1 MTLDELSVVFSADI
15 APFEDAVAQVC
26 ALLAQSAAQA
36 DALTAVFRQS
46 GVSAGHGLANGLLS
60 TQGAVAAAARAVADA
75 AASALRSALQI
86 HSPSRLTY
94 GLGKQFDEGLALG
107 VSENAASSLQA
118 AQSLG
123 GGAASALDR
132 ALEVPV
138 PLPSA
143 DAPEAPA
150 SSLLSLDIPLSLLSA
165 PSHAAARE
173 EAALAAALARS
184 GPDSLPD
191 LPASAFSRSAPSEN
205 GDGYLPLS
213 ITVPLEVDGYRL
225 GVAAIEGI
233 NRVAQGTGRVELNL

>member
-26 ALLAQSAAQA
+26 ALLAQCAAQA

-143 DAPEAPA
+143 DAPDRLPPPPEMPLEDMTDDEMKRR
-150 SSLLSLDIPLSLLSA
+150 LLAWRGKDS
-165 PSHAAARE
+165 
-173 EAALAAALARS
+173 ALARS
-184 GPDSLPD
+184 GPDVLPD